1 MPHTTPPASASS
13 LCKPRTLLKGATITL
28 CVNTGIALMLWWA
41 NTGPLDEQMVYSQA
55 IGLSIWALINA
66 GAVWLARP
74 GDPGGFPRGWRMA
87 LLVPG
92 GVLLGATIGTTL
104 GNLYAKHPGQLLV
117 TTNPRMAWML
127 LVMTFVVGCAMTLY
141 FYLAG
146 KSNYLQA
153 ELERTQR
160 QTSEAQLRLLESQ
173 LEPHMLFNTLA
184 NLRVLISLDPVR
196 AQTMLDHIIAYL
208 RATLSASR
216 HGPDSP
222 PHTLEAEFARLG
234 DYLALMAIRMG
245 PRLQVTLDLPDAL
258 RHAPIPPLLLQP
270 LAENAIQ
277 HGLEPKVEGGHLT
290 IRASQHGPHLRL
302 EVTDTG
308 LGCPQLHTGT
318 DPATAS
324 SATDSMPDSH
334 ASQHTSGFGLTQVR
348 ERLATAYG
356 DQATFELL
364 ANHPTGTTANVQ
376 INHIFPA

>member
-1 MPHTTPPASASS
+1 MPHTTPTASASS
-13 LCKPRTLLKGATITL
+13 LCTLRTLLKGATITL

-87 LLVPG
+87 VLVPG

-117 TTNPRMAWML
+117 TTNPRMAWMM

-146 KSNYLQA
+146 KSSYLQA

-184 NLRVLISLDPVR
+184 NLRALIGVDPAA
-196 AQTMLDHIIAYL
+196 AQVMVDRMNDYL
-208 RATLSASR
+208 RATLNASR
-216 HGPDSP
+216 ATAHPL
-222 PHTLEAEFARLG
+222 HAEFARLS

-245 PRLQVTLDLPDAL
+245 ARLRVALDLPADL
-258 RHAPIPPLLLQP
+258 REVPVPPLLLQP
-270 LAENAIQ
+270 LVENAIG
-277 HGLEPKVEGGHLT
+277 HGLEPRVQGGEVRVSARRLGDVL
-290 IRASQHGPHLRL
+290 QL
-302 EVTDTG
+302 EVADTG
-308 LGCPQLHTGT
+308 VGF
-318 DPATAS
+318 DVATRTPDRFGLQQVFDRVA
-324 SATDSMPDSH
+324 SATGGRGRVNVLSTP
-334 ASQHTSGFGLTQVR
+334 G
-348 ERLATAYG
+348 E
-356 DQATFELL
+356 
-364 ANHPTGTTANVQ
+364 GTTVRIALPLQ
-376 INHIFPA
+376 SAAD